1 MSLKRRNSNIS
12 ILSYTRVISRTMSPL
27 SQLFSQIKKNIKGQD
42 SMDPIIQGE
51 NIVRTFG
58 STTAVDGINFSV
70 DEGEVFGVL
79 GPNGSGKTTLVRLLN
94 GVLTPTSGRAILF
107 GKDVTV
113 EGAYVRART
122 GVLTE
127 TPSLYERLSARKN
140 LSFFGRFYG
149 IPDADIPQRVNKI
162 LSLMNL
168 ADRGDEAV
176 GGFSKGM
183 KQRLAL
189 ARALIHDPQ
198 VLFLDEPTSGLDPE
212 ASRQVDGI
220 IRELASDKGK
230 TIFLCTHNLNQA
242 QHLCSRVAMINKGK
256 ILAQG
261 SIHDLKERLWKEV
274 PVEMEFLTPPPS
286 SVISKIREMNGV
298 IIDGQ
303 VGNTLTIR
311 VAQKDLVPIVV
322 QVTVRNG
329 GEIFRVT
336 PQNYSLEEIYFA
348 VQEKGGMVL

>member
-1 MSLKRRNSNIS
+1 MN
-12 ILSYTRVISRTMSPL
+12 
-27 SQLFSQIKKNIKGQD
+27 
-42 SMDPIIQGE
+42 PIIQGE
-51 NIVRTFG
+51 NLVRTFG
-58 STTAVDGINFSV
+58 STTAIDGINFSIE
-70 DEGEVFGVL
+70 EGEVFGVL

-107 GKDVTV
+107 GKDVTID
-113 EGAYVRART
+113 GAYVRART

-127 TPSLYERLSARKN
+127 TPSLYERLSAKKN

-162 LSLMNL
+162 LSLLHL

-183 KQRLAL
+183 KQRLAI

-198 VLFLDEPTSGLDPE
+198 VIFLDEPTSGLDPE
-212 ASRQVDGI
+212 ASRQVEGI
-220 IRELASDKGK
+220 IRELAADKGK

-242 QHLCSRVAMINKGK
+242 QHLCSRVAMINRGK

-261 SIHDLKERLWKEV
+261 SIHDLTDRLWKAV
-274 PVEMEFLTPPPS
+274 PVEMEFLVPPPS

-298 IIDGQ
+298 IVDRQ
-303 VGNTLTIR
+303 ADTTVTIR
-311 VAQKDLVPIVV
+311 VAQKDLVPAVIRIAVS
-322 QVTVRNG
+322 NG

-336 PQNYSLEEIYFA
+336 PRDYSLEEIYFA
-348 VQEKGGMVL
+348 VQEQGGSAL

>member
-1 MSLKRRNSNIS
+1 MN
-12 ILSYTRVISRTMSPL
+12 
-27 SQLFSQIKKNIKGQD
+27 
-42 SMDPIIQGE
+42 PIIKVE
-51 NIVRTFG
+51 NIVRKFG
-58 STTAVDGINFSV
+58 STTAIDGITFSV
-70 DEGEVFGVL
+70 EEGEVFGVL

-94 GVLTPTSGRAILF
+94 GVLAPTSGKAFLF
-107 GKDVTV
+107 GKDVTID
-113 EGAYVRART
+113 GAYIRART

-149 IPDADIPQRVNKI
+149 IPDANIPQRIEKI
-162 LSLMNL
+162 LSLLNL

-183 KQRLAL
+183 KQRLAI

-198 VLFLDEPTSGLDPE
+198 VIFLDEPTSGLDPE

-242 QHLCSRVAMINKGK
+242 QHLCSRVAMINKGR

-261 SIHDLKERLWKEV
+261 SIHDLTERLWKAV
-274 PVEMEFLTPPPS
+274 PVEMEFITPPPS
-286 SVISKIREMNGV
+286 VVLDKIKEMDGV
-298 IIDGQ
+298 IIDSQ
-303 VGNTLTIR
+303 VGNTLILR
-311 VAQKDLVPIVV
+311 VAHKDLVPSLIEIA
-322 QVTVRNG
+322 VRNG
-329 GEIFRVT
+329 GEIYRVT
-336 PQNYSLEEIYFA
+336 PRDYSLEEIYFA
-348 VQEKGGMVL
+348 VQEQGGRAL

>member
-1 MSLKRRNSNIS
+1 
-12 ILSYTRVISRTMSPL
+12 
-27 SQLFSQIKKNIKGQD
+27 
-42 SMDPIIQGE
+42 MDPVIQGE

-58 STTAVDGINFSV
+58 STTAIDGINFSV

-94 GVLTPTSGRAILF
+94 GVLTPTSGRAFVF
-107 GKDVTV
+107 GKDVTID
-113 EGAYVRART
+113 GAYIRART

-149 IPDADIPQRVNKI
+149 IPVADLSQRVEKT
-162 LSLMNL
+162 LSLLNL

-183 KQRLAL
+183 KQRLAI

-198 VLFLDEPTSGLDPE
+198 VIFLDEPTSGLDPE

-230 TIFLCTHNLNQA
+230 TILLCTHNLNEA
-242 QHLCSRVAMINKGK
+242 QHLCSRVAMLNKGK

-261 SIHDLKERLWKEV
+261 SIHDLTERLWKAV
-274 PVEMEFLTPPPS
+274 PVEMEFLTPPPA
-286 SVISKIREMNGV
+286 VVLGKIQEMDGV
-298 IIDGQ
+298 TIDSQ
-303 VGNTLTIR
+303 VRNTLTLR
-311 VAQKDLVPIVV
+311 VSQKDLVPSLIKIA
-322 QVTVRNG
+322 VRNG
-329 GEIFRVT
+329 GEIYRVT
-336 PQNYSLEEIYFA
+336 PRDYSLEEIYFA
-348 VQEKGGMVL
+348 VQEEGGKAV

>member
-1 MSLKRRNSNIS
+1 MN
-12 ILSYTRVISRTMSPL
+12 
-27 SQLFSQIKKNIKGQD
+27 
-42 SMDPIIQGE
+42 PIIKVE
-51 NIVRTFG
+51 NIVRKFG
-58 STTAVDGINFSV
+58 STTAIDGITFSV
-70 DEGEVFGVL
+70 EEGEVFGVL

-94 GVLTPTSGRAILF
+94 GVLAPTSGKAFLF
-107 GKDVTV
+107 GKDVTID
-113 EGAYVRART
+113 GAYIRART

-149 IPDADIPQRVNKI
+149 IPDANIPQRIEKI
-162 LSLMNL
+162 LSLLNL

-183 KQRLAL
+183 KQRLAI

-198 VLFLDEPTSGLDPE
+198 VIFLDEPTSGLDPE

-242 QHLCSRVAMINKGK
+242 QHLCSRVAMINKGR

-261 SIHDLKERLWKEV
+261 SIHDLTERLWKAV

-286 SVISKIREMNGV
+286 VVLGKIQEMDGV
-298 IIDGQ
+298 TIDSLG
-303 VGNTLTIR
+303 GNTLTIR
-311 VAQKDLVPIVV
+311 VAHKDLVPSLIEIA
-322 QVTVRNG
+322 VRNG
-329 GEIFRVT
+329 GEIYRVT
-336 PQNYSLEEIYFA
+336 PRDYSLEEIYFA
-348 VQEKGGMVL
+348 VQEQGGRAL

>member
-1 MSLKRRNSNIS
+1 MN
-12 ILSYTRVISRTMSPL
+12 
-27 SQLFSQIKKNIKGQD
+27 
-42 SMDPIIQGE
+42 PIIQGE
-51 NIVRTFG
+51 NLVRTFG
-58 STTAVDGINFSV
+58 STPAIDGINFSIE
-70 DEGEVFGVL
+70 EGEVFGVL

-94 GVLTPTSGRAILF
+94 GVLTPTSGKAILF

-113 EGAYVRART
+113 DGAYVRART

-127 TPSLYERLSARKN
+127 TPSLYERLSAKKN

-162 LSLMNL
+162 LSLLHL

-183 KQRLAL
+183 KQRLAI

-198 VLFLDEPTSGLDPE
+198 VIFLDEPTSGLDPE
-212 ASRQVDGI
+212 ASRQVEGI
-220 IRELASDKGK
+220 IRELAADNGK

-261 SIHDLKERLWKEV
+261 SIHDLTERLWKAV

-286 SVISKIREMNGV
+286 SVIGKIREMEGV
-298 IIDGQ
+298 IVDSQ
-303 VGNTLTIR
+303 ADTTVTIR
-311 VAQKDLVPIVV
+311 VAQKDLVPAVIRIVV
-322 QVTVRNG
+322 SNG
-329 GEIFRVT
+329 GEIFRIT
-336 PQNYSLEEIYFA
+336 PRDYSLEEIYFA
-348 VQEKGGMVL
+348 VQDQGGSVL

>member
-1 MSLKRRNSNIS
+1 MN
-12 ILSYTRVISRTMSPL
+12 
-27 SQLFSQIKKNIKGQD
+27 
-42 SMDPIIQGE
+42 PIINVE
-51 NIVRTFG
+51 NIVRKFG
-58 STTAVDGINFSV
+58 STTAIDGITFSV
-70 DEGEVFGVL
+70 EEGEVFGVL

-94 GVLTPTSGRAILF
+94 GVLAPTSGTAFLF
-107 GKDVTV
+107 GKDVTID
-113 EGAYVRART
+113 GAYVRART

-149 IPDADIPQRVNKI
+149 IPDADLSQRIDKI
-162 LSLMNL
+162 LSLLNL

-183 KQRLAL
+183 KQRLAI

-198 VLFLDEPTSGLDPE
+198 VIFLDEPTSGLDPE

-242 QHLCSRVAMINKGK
+242 QHLCSRVAMINKGR

-261 SIHDLKERLWKEV
+261 SIHDLTERLWKAV
-274 PVEMEFLTPPPS
+274 PVEMEFLTTPPS
-286 SVISKIREMNGV
+286 VVIGKIQAMEGV
-298 IIDGQ
+298 TIDNQ
-303 VGNTLTIR
+303 VGNTLFLR
-311 VAQKDLVPIVV
+311 VAHKDLVPSLIEIA
-322 QVTVRNG
+322 VRNG
-329 GEIFRVT
+329 GEIYRVT
-336 PQNYSLEEIYFA
+336 PQDYSLEEIYFA
-348 VQEKGGMVL
+348 VQEQGGRAL

>member
-1 MSLKRRNSNIS
+1 MNS
-12 ILSYTRVISRTMSPL
+12 
-27 SQLFSQIKKNIKGQD
+27 
-42 SMDPIIQGE
+42 IINVE
-51 NIVRTFG
+51 NIERTFG
-58 STTAVDGINFSV
+58 STKAIDGISFSV
-70 DEGEVFGVL
+70 EEGEVFGVL

-94 GVLTPTSGRAILF
+94 GVLAPTSGKAFLF
-107 GKDVTV
+107 GKDVTLD
-113 EGAYVRART
+113 GAYVRART

-162 LSLMNL
+162 LSLLNL

-183 KQRLAL
+183 KQRLAI

-198 VLFLDEPTSGLDPE
+198 VIFLDEPTSGLDPE

-242 QHLCSRVAMINKGK
+242 QHLCSRVAMLNKGR

-261 SIHDLKERLWKEV
+261 SIHDLTERLWKAV
-274 PVEMEFLTPPPS
+274 PVEIEFLTPSPAV
-286 SVISKIREMNGV
+286 VIGKIKEMDGV
-298 IIDGQ
+298 TIDSQ
-303 VGNTLTIR
+303 VGNTLTLR
-311 VAQKDLVPIVV
+311 VAQKDQVPSLIGIA
-322 QVTVRNG
+322 VRNG
-329 GEIFRVT
+329 GEIYRVT
-336 PQNYSLEEIYFA
+336 PRDYSLEEIYFA
-348 VQEKGGMVL
+348 VQEQGERSL